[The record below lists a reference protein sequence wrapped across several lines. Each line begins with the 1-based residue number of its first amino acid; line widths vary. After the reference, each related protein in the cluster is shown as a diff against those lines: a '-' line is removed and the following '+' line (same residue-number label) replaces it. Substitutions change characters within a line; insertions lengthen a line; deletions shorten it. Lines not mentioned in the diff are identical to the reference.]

1 MIRAHR
7 GPAPERGEGELL
19 FSSARLWRLTRGR
32 GGRELTV
39 LAPHLGG
46 EVHAQAWIPEGPE
59 PVPPHVDL
67 WLNPPPG
74 GFGDRLPALD
84 YPLDEL
90 LFGQLLARGL
100 GLIVHST
107 AVRVRGRGLLFPGT
121 SGVGKSTLSQVLID
135 ASDRGKMQEEESGIA
150 GLEVLSDDRNVV
162 RIIDGVP
169 WVFGTPWH
177 GDVDK
182 VAGGG
187 APLERILFLEHA
199 EKNRFRAIGGAEAA
213 ATLMARSFPPYWD
226 PEQLDQAAELVE
238 RIVELC
244 PPMRFGFVPDRGVV
258 GALGLEE
265 G

>member
-1 MIRAHR
+1 M
-7 GPAPERGEGELL
+7 L

-46 EVHAQAWIPEGPE
+46 EVHAQVWIPEGVE
-59 PVPPHVDL
+59 RVPPVVDL

-90 LFGQLLARGL
+90 LFGQLLARGA
-100 GLIVHST
+100 GLIVHSS
-107 AVRVRGRGLLFPGT
+107 AVRLRGRGLLFPGT

-135 ASDRGKMQEEESGIA
+135 AAEEEKGRGQDGGIA
-150 GLEVLSDDRNVV
+150 DLEVLSDDRNVV
-162 RIIDGVP
+162 RVIDGVP

-182 VAGGG
+182 VADGG
-187 APLERILFLEHA
+187 APLERILFLEHG
-199 EKNRFRAIGGAEAA
+199 EENRFRAIDRVEAA
-213 ATLMARSFPPYWD
+213 ATLMARSFPPYWEA
-226 PEQLDQAAELVE
+226 EQLDLAAGLVE
-238 RIVELC
+238 GIVGLC
-244 PPMRFGFVPDRGVV
+244 PPERFSFVPDRGVV
-258 GALGLEE
+258 GALGL
-265 G
+265 GR